1 MEQGHAADL
10 AEARGDLAAA
20 WTAAPTPA
28 WRAYVA
34 ARLGAPDAVDDVE
47 ASDADDGALLEL
59 ARGCVTAASGELET
73 ALLSFEDVG
82 LSGAPARLR
91 VRGLLAAAE
100 LLLDR
105 AGPGDL
111 SRALERL
118 EAAQPLLEGPEL
130 ADFRLAWRLQRA
142 RAQAASGE
150 LDAAL
155 TEVEAIAD
163 EAERGEPDV
172 HWRAE
177 AALAELHSR
186 RGSDFVARRH
196 EQRAMEVLEEMVVML
211 PADLRSAFWRDPR
224 RRAVRLRASSTTQ
237 RRVALAGAA
246 PGPLD
251 ERTARLLDILK
262 RLACER
268 DVDRL
273 LERITDA
280 AVELSQAERGFV
292 LLPDDEGELVPR
304 LVRGTP
310 LDDPSVAFSRSIAE
324 AVLIDGEPL
333 VTVDAQGDARLTE
346 YLTVHKL
353 RLRSVACLPI
363 RGPRGTVGVIYL
375 EHRLRR
381 GRFAE
386 DELDLLLAFADQ
398 AAIALENARLLA
410 ELEARSAELLSA
422 NEELER
428 AKAEIERVLVA
439 RTEQLEET
447 KRDLDRTRG
456 QLRARFS
463 HGGIIGRSEAMRR
476 VFAVLERVQE
486 TNVPVVIQGESGTG
500 KELVARAVHYGGPRA
515 KKPFL
520 AVNCAAIPE
529 ALLESELFGHVR
541 GAFTGADRDRRG
553 VLERASGG
561 TLFLDE
567 VGDMPPKM
575 QVDLLRVLQD
585 GRVRPIGGDEDRLVD
600 VRIVAASNK
609 SLRDL
614 VARGEFREDL
624 YYRLNVVEIVLPPLR
639 ERIGDL
645 PLLCE
650 HFLERIAEQQ
660 GKPRKRLS
668 ADALA
673 RLAGATLPGNVRQ
686 LEHLLLSACVMV
698 EGDVIGPEDLALGEV
713 VTGAAAPPAWEP
725 PPAAQPASPPA
736 QTFDDFKQSEKQRI
750 LAALEAHD
758 WNRARAARALGI
770 PRRTFYR
777 RLKEHGILERE

>member
-1 MEQGHAADL
+1 MAQVGSVAQEEQAADH
-10 AEARGDLAAA
+10 AEARGDLATA
-20 WTAAPTPA
+20 WRSASSAP
-28 WRAYVA
+28 WRAYLA
-34 ARLGAPDAVDDVE
+34 ARLGAADADV
-47 ASDADDGALLEL
+47 DADDDADAALLEL
-59 ARGCVTAASGELET
+59 ARGCVAAASGELET
-73 ALLSFEDVG
+73 ALLGFEDVG
-82 LSGAPARLR
+82 LSEAPVRLR

-105 AGPGDL
+105 AGPGDIV
-111 SRALERL
+111 RASERL
-118 EAAQPLLEGPEL
+118 ASAQALVEQADL
-130 ADFRLAWRLQRA
+130 ADFRLAWRLQCA
-142 RAQAASGE
+142 RAQAAGGDVDE
-150 LDAAL
+150 AL
-155 TEVEAIAD
+155 AEVEAIAE
-163 EAERGEPDV
+163 EAKGSHPDL

-177 AALAELHSR
+177 SLLAELHSR

-211 PADLRSAFWRDPR
+211 PMELRLAFWRDPR
-224 RRAVRLRASSTTQ
+224 RRAVRLRASATTQ
-237 RRVALAGAA
+237 RRVLDSAVAQ
-246 PGPLD
+246 GPLD
-251 ERTARLLDILK
+251 DRTTRLLDILK
-262 RLACER
+262 RLACEHN
-268 DVDRL
+268 VDRL

-280 AVELSQAERGFV
+280 AVELSRAERGFV
-292 LLPDDEGELVPR
+292 LLPNEEGELVPR
-304 LVRGTP
+304 LVRGMP

-324 AVLIDGEPL
+324 AVLIDGEPI
-333 VTVDAQGDARLTE
+333 VTVDAQGDRRLTE

-353 RLRSVACLPI
+353 RLQSVACLPI

-386 DELDLLLAFADQ
+386 DEIDLLLAFADQ
-398 AAIALENARLLA
+398 AAIALENARLVA
-410 ELEARSAELLSA
+410 ELEARSAQLLAA
-422 NEELER
+422 NEELEQ

-447 KRDLDRTRG
+447 KRDLDRTRSH
-456 QLRARFS
+456 LRVRFS
-463 HGGIIGRSEAMRR
+463 RGGIIGRSEAMRR
-476 VFAVLERVQE
+476 VFAILERVRE

-541 GAFTGADRDRRG
+541 GAFTGADRERRG

-567 VGDMPPKM
+567 IGDMPPKM

-585 GRVRPIGGDEDRLVD
+585 GRVRPIGGEDDRVVD

-609 SLRDL
+609 SLQDL

-624 YYRLNVVEIVLPPLR
+624 YYRLNVVEITLPPLR
-639 ERIGDL
+639 ERVGDL

-650 HFLERIAEQQ
+650 HFLDRIAEQQ
-660 GKPRKRLS
+660 GRRRKRLS
-668 ADALA
+668 REALA
-673 RLAGATLPGNVRQ
+673 RLARARLPGNVRQ
-686 LEHLLLSACVMV
+686 LEHLLLNACVLV
-698 EGDVIGPEDLALGEV
+698 EGDVIGPEDLSLSEV
-713 VTGAAAPPAWEP
+713 PIGDDGFDAELPEVAAPPA
-725 PPAAQPASPPA
+725 
-736 QTFDDFKQSEKQRI
+736 QTLGDFKRSEKQRI

-777 RLKEHGILERE
+777 RLKEHGILG